1 MNQPEVS
8 VVMSVYNGERYLRE
22 SVESVL
28 AQTFTDFELI
38 VINDGSTDASREI
51 LAEFETH
58 DSRLRVIDQENQGLT
73 RALIL
78 GCAEARGRYVAR
90 QDADDLSVPIRFAT
104 QLPYLQRHP
113 EVALLSC
120 STRFIGP
127 EGERLWELQ
136 SPDCNKL
143 ATSRLRCLDL
153 DRLQGVNGHGS
164 TMFRR
169 ADYLHVGGYR
179 WQFRYAQD
187 LDLWLRLT
195 DLGQLAFVPE
205 VLYLA
210 RFTPDCI
217 SMRSHGPQVQLARL
231 AVESAKARQ
240 AGNSDQ
246 QWLDQAATIGQS
258 GQRKSS
264 RDGAAGA
271 CFIGSCLIKQ
281 GDARGIKYLKQAI
294 RLNPWH
300 LRAWV
305 TLIRGR
311 LLTR

>member
-1 MNQPEVS
+1 VNEPRVS
-8 VVMSVYNGERYLRE
+8 VVMSVYDGERYLRE

-38 VINDGSTDASREI
+38 VVNDGSTDASREI
-51 LAEFETH
+51 LAEFERH

-73 RALIL
+73 RALIR
-78 GCAEARGRYVAR
+78 GCAEARGHYLAR
-90 QDADDLSVPIRFAT
+90 QDAGDTSLSTRLGVQVA
-104 QLPYLQRHP
+104 YLDNHS

-120 STRFIGP
+120 WTQFLGP
-127 EGERLWELQ
+127 DNEELF
-136 SPDCNKL
+136 L
-143 ATSRLRCLDL
+143 ARRTDTNQEATFRLRQRKLCH
-153 DRLQGVNGHGS
+153 LQGVTHHGS

-195 DLGQLAFVPE
+195 DLGQLAFIPE

-240 AGNSDQ
+240 AGNGDQ
-246 QWLDQAATIGQS
+246 RWLDQAAAIG
-258 GQRKSS
+258 R
-264 RDGAAGA
+264 
-271 CFIGSCLIKQ
+271 
-281 GDARGIKYLKQAI
+281 ARQPEIVA
-294 RLNPWH
+294 
-300 LRAWV
+300 
-305 TLIRGR
+305 
-311 LLTR
+311 